1 MIPAA
6 IVRTSLIA
14 GVRMEDGVTREDM
27 IKRIN
32 TIFGSSVSS
41 GSMQMASDKALLSYL
56 LTFLPSSI
64 KESPSTLSSSI
75 KNEQEMEG
83 QEKDDTKY
91 RKKGRITRKDLY
103 HLSTAIV
110 PPVRIFA
117 AMVKSI
123 DEVKYIRIETYK
135 ASDAPSN
142 DAYNS
147 VYENGAADER

>member
-6 IVRTSLIA
+6 ILKTSLIA
-14 GVRMEDGVTREDM
+14 GVRMEDGATRDDM

-32 TIFGSSVSS
+32 KIFGSSVSS

-56 LTFLPSSI
+56 LTFLPPSNL
-64 KESPSTLSSSI
+64 SPPTSSSSSQ
-75 KNEQEMEG
+75 KV
-83 QEKDDTKY
+83 QEKQDTKY
-91 RKKGRITRKDLY
+91 RKKGRITRKDLN

-110 PPVRIFA
+110 PPALIFT

-123 DEVKYIRIETYK
+123 DEVKYVRIETSK

-147 VYENGAADER
+147 VYENGASDER

>member
-1 MIPAA
+1 
-6 IVRTSLIA
+6 
-14 GVRMEDGVTREDM
+14 MEDGVTREDM

-32 TIFGSSVSS
+32 NVFGSSVSS

-56 LTFLPSSI
+56 LTFLLPSSDV
-64 KESPSTLSSSI
+64 SPPTLSSSI
-75 KNEQEMEG
+75 KNEQEKELG
-83 QEKDDTKY
+83 TEY
-91 RKKGRITRKDLY
+91 RKKKGRITRKDLN

-135 ASDAPSN
+135 PADAPSD

>member
-6 IVRTSLIA
+6 ILESVLIA
-14 GVRMEDGVTREDM
+14 GVRMEDGVTRDDM

-32 TIFGSSVSS
+32 KIFLSSVSS

-56 LTFLPSSI
+56 LTFLPPNNL
-64 KESPSTLSSSI
+64 SPPTSSSSTQ
-75 KNEQEMEG
+75 NEE
-83 QEKDDTKY
+83 EKEDTKY
-91 RKKGRITRKDLY
+91 RKKGRITRKDLN
-103 HLSTAIV
+103 HFSTAIV
-110 PPVRIFA
+110 PPALIFT

-123 DEVKYIRIETYK
+123 DEVKYIRIETSK

-147 VYENGAADER
+147 VYENGASDGR